1 MSKTRFI
8 HEKPSGFI
16 EKARELQ
23 YNIEENRKKKKID
36 KEKRYRAWL
45 KNPKTK
51 KGKQIKLLSLPELV
65 KMKNRFAIIT
75 LISWLIASL
84 CTTVFLEYLLEYV
97 AFIGIFLGTG
107 LMGFAHAIMYLS
119 VDWSIYRRFGNEKSF
134 FDW

>member
-107 LMGFAHAIMYLS
+107 LIGFAHAIMYLS